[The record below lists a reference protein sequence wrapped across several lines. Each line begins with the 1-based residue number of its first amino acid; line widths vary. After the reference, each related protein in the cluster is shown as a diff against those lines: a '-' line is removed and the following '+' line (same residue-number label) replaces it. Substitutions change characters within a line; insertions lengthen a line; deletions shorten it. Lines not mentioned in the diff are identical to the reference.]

1 MFLPWRE
8 GGIFMRLIIGA
19 ITVFVCVFGGYA
31 AMGGKIAVLWQPF
44 EFVIILGAAVGA
56 FIIANPAPVLKAVPY
71 MLGTLIK
78 GAKYKQECYVE
89 LLGMQYSLYKLVK
102 QKGLLALEPHI
113 ENPSESTLFNA
124 FPTFAANHH
133 AVEFVCDY
141 MRMLTMGATN
151 VHEIEALMDE
161 ELETHHQEQ
170 ERIVSAMQ
178 SIADGTPALGI
189 VAAVL
194 GVIKTMGAIKE
205 PPEVLGHLIGGA
217 LVGTFFGV
225 FVAYGFFGPMA
236 QSLRSTFEAEAKY
249 YQSLK
254 AGLLAHISGQP
265 PVVAVE
271 FARKALMSD
280 VRPTFREVEVAT
292 AGLPA

>member
-1 MFLPWRE
+1 
-8 GGIFMRLIIGA
+8 MRLIVGTLI
-19 ITVFVCVFGGYA
+19 VFACVFGSYA
-31 AMGGKIAVLWQPF
+31 AMGGHLEVLWQPF
-44 EFVIILGAAVGA
+44 EFVIILGAAIGA
-56 FIIANPAPVLKAVPY
+56 FVIGNTGPVLKAVPA
-71 MLGTLIK
+71 MLGTLVK
-78 GAKYKQECYVE
+78 GPKYNQQSYVE
-89 LLGMQYSLYKLVK
+89 LLGMQYSLYKLAK
-102 QKGLLALEPHI
+102 QKGAMALEPHI
-113 ENPSESTLFNA
+113 ENPGESTLFNA

-141 MRMLTMGATN
+141 MRMVTLGANN
-151 VHEIEALMDE
+151 VHEIDALMDE

-178 SIADGTPALGI
+178 SLADGTPALGI

-236 QSLRSTFEAEAKY
+236 QSLKGLFEAEAKY
-249 YQSLK
+249 YLSLK
-254 AGLLAHISGQP
+254 AGLLAHIGGQP
-265 PVVAVE
+265 PVMSVE
-271 FARKALMSD
+271 FARKSLMSD
-280 VRPTFREVEVAT
+280 VRPTFNEVEAAT
-292 AGLPA
+292 AALPAQA